1 MTKSTASGIGRPAI
15 RKEDARLITGQGR
28 FSDDVNVP
36 GQAYAVMVRS
46 PHAHARIR
54 GIDVSRAE
62 ALPGVLAVLTGAD
75 AVKNGL
81 KPIPHRPIMGPPDI
95 ALGKRDA
102 SDKFLS
108 PHRVLPTD
116 KARFAGEA
124 VAVVVADSLAIA
136 KDAAERVLVDFEP
149 LPAVADTVEAAGPDA
164 PRLWDEASSN
174 VCIDASVG
182 DDVATQAAFKQAAH
196 VVRFQ
201 SWIQRVTGV
210 PMEPRAAVG
219 HYDPATGRYT
229 LHAGSGGVV
238 RQKNELAGVLG
249 VPPERVRVT
258 SGDVGGN
265 FGTRNAFYPE
275 FALVA
280 WASRRV
286 DRPVKWT
293 CERQEAFLS
302 DYQGRDLHVQAELA
316 LNASGDF
323 LALRGSV
330 ISNVG
335 AHTVS
340 FVPLIKSL
348 SIMTSVYRIPAACFR
363 ARAVTSNTPPTNP
376 YRSAGRPEAMFVI
389 ERLIELAAAEHS
401 FDRVELRRRNLIP
414 GDAQPY
420 ANPLGVTYDSGH
432 YEDAMRKAL
441 ALGRWDGFA
450 QRREEAARNGR
461 RRGIGIANYV
471 EFTTGAPREW
481 TRVTVEQEG
490 RIDVAIGTL
499 SSGQGHETSFAQLIV
514 DWLGVPLERVKLIQ
528 GDTDIIPIGGGSH
541 SGRSMRLAGIVIGKA
556 TDAVIAKG
564 KRIAAHVLEAAEH
577 DIEFAG
583 GRFTVKG
590 TDRSLGLFDAAQAA
604 LASEASSQRGN
615 SIVRAHGASE
625 DARERADDTRP
636 EPASSARA
644 ALASEASSQ
653 RGNPIVRAHSASED
667 ARERADDT
675 RPEPGSSAREA
686 LVRNDLP
693 DDLRGPLAAEG
704 DETVQVGGFPYG
716 SHVCEV
722 EIDPETG
729 MVEIVGYAAVDDVG
743 RAINPRILHGQSHGA
758 ITQGIGQA
766 LCESCIYEQG
776 SGQLLSGSFMD
787 YALPRADDLIAFQ
800 TEISEVH
807 ATNNP
812 LGVRAGGE
820 GGNTPALAVVVN
832 AVVDALKEFGVKHM
846 DMPVT
851 PERVW
856 RAIEKS
862 RGQAPAQT

>member
-1 MTKSTASGIGRPAI
+1 MTKSTTTGIGRPAI

-54 GIDVSRAE
+54 AIDTSQAE

-75 AVKNGL
+75 AVKDGL

-108 PHRVLPTD
+108 PHRVLPSD

-280 WASRRV
+280 WASQHV
-286 DRPVKWT
+286 GRPVKWT

-363 ARAVTSNTPPTNP
+363 ARAVVSNTPPTNP

-590 TDRSLGLFDAAQAA
+590 TDRSLGLFDAARAA
-604 LASEASSQRGN
+604 LAREASSQRGN
-615 SIVRAHGASE
+615 SIVRA
-625 DARERADDTRP
+625 P
-636 EPASSARA
+636 
-644 ALASEASSQ
+644 
-653 RGNPIVRAHSASED
+653 
-667 ARERADDT
+667 DT

-693 DDLRGPLAAEG
+693 DDLRGTLAAEG